1 MIKCPRCEFPRPESD
16 FHRSRTR
23 KGGYQAICK
32 EHANA
37 AQLERLKLIRAQR
50 GPRKRTRR
58 VKIERK
64 PSVIARIRSMSVKDR
79 VIWAM
84 QKGAQTREKIQEV
97 AGIRDEDRMTD
108 VLADL
113 YDTNQ
118 LDRRSLR
125 ERKYRLAA

>member
-1 MIKCPRCEFPRPESD
+1 
-16 FHRSRTR
+16 
-23 KGGYQAICK
+23 
-32 EHANA
+32 
-37 AQLERLKLIRAQR
+37 
-50 GPRKRTRR
+50 
-58 VKIERK
+58 
-64 PSVIARIRSMSVKDR
+64 MSVKDR